1 LDHVVIGTDWRLR
14 GSRHGTV
21 KTVFGSAFQDFVGNI
36 TWGRFK
42 AFEGRKPWR
51 CSVTVPF
58 TSAMTHVQKAYE
70 PFTKESLLKR
80 GFIAPEDVFEDD
92 RLDTA
97 FDPLSRRDWFARH
110 YNLFFQG
117 QVDAR
122 KGYRYRRLG
131 MQHLAGWRF
140 RPNTSSNVLVSSS
153 KPMTYQ
159 VLDADGKGRRE
170 QIPSCPREDGINTE
184 AFGVRMG
191 KFERCCGRV
200 TSDEGKGAGRHRGKQ
215 IDREKYTTA
224 TFLHRLGN
232 SKLNLCFRGDDVT
245 SNRLFDGLWTR
256 TLNVLIT
263 ETEEMFK
270 TGVPFQCEI
279 PRRNF
284 TYAIDGPDF
293 ARSPRESLT
302 PLLREVYDDPAAVR
316 ERLRL
321 QDYYSRKALWNAPG
335 STTARSTLRAVTRQC
350 LTDEMKIDFIK
361 RTEGNGRMGDP
372 RRHPLFAPCVF
383 PDDLAKLEEQ
393 RAYEAFHQ

>member
-159 VLDADGKGRRE
+159 VLDADGKERRE
-170 QIPSCPREDGINTE
+170 PIPSCPRKDGINKE
-184 AFGVRMG
+184 VFSGKMG
-191 KFERCCGRV
+191 KFERCNGRMAP
-200 TSDEGKGAGRHRGKQ
+200 EKEKGAGRQSDKRTDRG
-215 IDREKYTTA
+215 RYAAA
-224 TFLHRLGN
+224 TFLHRLSN
-232 SKLNLCFRGDDVT
+232 SKLNLCFRGDDLT
-245 SNRLFDGLWTR
+245 SNRYTDGLWAR
-256 TLNVLIT
+256 TLNVLVT
-263 ETEEMFK
+263 EIKEFYRSAM
-270 TGVPFQCEI
+270 PFQCEI
-279 PRRNF
+279 PWRNF
-284 TYAIDGPDF
+284 TYAIDGPEF
-293 ARSPRESLT
+293 VRSPRESLT
-302 PLLREVYDDPAAVR
+302 PILQEVYDDPAAVR

-335 STTARSTLRAVTRQC
+335 STTARSTLRAMTRQC
-350 LTDEMKIDFIK
+350 LTDEIKIDFIQ
-361 RTEGNGRMGDP
+361 RTSGSGMVGDIGE
-372 RRHPLFAPCVF
+372 HPLFAPCAF
-383 PDDLAKLEEQ
+383 PDTLARLEEQ
-393 RAYEAFHQ
+393 RAHDT